1 MEPTPPPAPADA
13 LRTAPAP
20 GAEPPR
26 PSKLAQNAASPWA
39 KNFDRA
45 QKALWTSRPG
55 GALTILKDIL
65 RKPGLS
71 RRDQARASR
80 MMGEAEAKKGNRAKD
95 IQWWR
100 KSFQLYDDPEE
111 RAKVAR
117 LLQAAK

>member
-1 MEPTPPPAPADA
+1 MP
-13 LRTAPAP
+13 TAPAP

-26 PSKLAQNAASPWA
+26 PSKVAQNAASPWA

-80 MMGEAEAKKGNRAKD
+80 MMGEAEAKKGNRAKAV
-95 IQWWR
+95 QWWR
-100 KSFQLYDDPEE
+100 RSFQLYDDPEE
-111 RAKVAR
+111 RGKVAR